1 MKSADVQVNECPD
14 RAEMLRQGR
23 EYSRKLANSHYENF
37 AVASRLLPS
46 DIRRDLFNI
55 YAFSRMAD
63 DAADVTQQE
72 NDSFEKLC
80 EIEMRLEAA
89 VQGVLNDP
97 LSVAL
102 GETINR
108 RKLPLQLFK
117 DLLSAF
123 RQDLTKKRYA
133 NWAELNE
140 YTKLS
145 ANPVGRL
152 VLHLY
157 GEKNSTNFDYSD
169 KICTALQLANHWQD
183 VREDFFR
190 GRIYIPTEDLT
201 RFGVKESD
209 IEAGNFS
216 KNFRDMMIFEVDR
229 AEQWFQDGKPL
240 LHRVKGSLAAQLEMY
255 WRGGTAALKAIR
267 HVGYNVLQNSPKVSR
282 LEKLKI
288 AFFAIRRFL

>member
-1 MKSADVQVNECPD
+1 MKSADVQANECPD

-37 AVASRLLPS
+37 AVASWLLPS

-63 DAADVTQQE
+63 DAADE
-72 NDSFEKLC
+72 NQVGNTPAEKLD
-80 EIEMRLEAA
+80 EIEQRLEAA

-108 RKLPLQLFK
+108 RELPLQLFK

-123 RQDLTKKRYA
+123 RIDLTKTRYA

-157 GEKNSTNFDYSD
+157 GEKKTINFDYSD

-183 VREDFFR
+183 IREDFFK
-190 GRIYIPTEDLT
+190 GRIYIPQEDLN
-201 RFGVKESD
+201 RFGVTEAD
-209 IEAGNFS
+209 IEKGNFNN
-216 KNFRDMMIFEVDR
+216 NFRDLMIFEVDR
-229 AEQWFQDGKPL
+229 AEQWFEDGKPL
-240 LHRVKGSLAAQLEMY
+240 LKQVRGSLAAQLEMY
-255 WRGGTAALKAIR
+255 WRGGMAALNAIR
-267 HVGYNVLQNSPKVSR
+267 KIDYNVLQNSPKVSR
-282 LEKLKI
+282 HDKIKI
-288 AFFAIRRFL
+288 AFLSFRRFL